1 MLTNL
6 PMAVYG
12 RLLIRHTD
20 AEGKQT
26 EHGRIL
32 IRMMYIFQVP
42 QRPYKGERKEHDER
56 HQKTGRFNSSTG
68 IPAIG
73 QSCCPEVGCSK
84 YFAIPCY
91 GGIIVVENGI
101 QVER

>member
-6 PMAVYG
+6 PMVVYG

-26 EHGRIL
+26 EHGRIV
-32 IRMMYIFQVP
+32 IIYIFP
-42 QRPYKGERKEHDER
+42 RFSRHPAKGEESRFLNFIKH
-56 HQKTGRFNSSTG
+56 TGRFNSSTG
-68 IPAIG
+68 FPAIG

-84 YFAIPCY
+84 YGAVRC
-91 GGIIVVENGI
+91 
-101 QVER
+101 

>member
-6 PMAVYG
+6 PMVVYG

-20 AEGKQT
+20 AEGTQT

-32 IRMMYIFQVP
+32 IIYISQVP
-42 QRPYKGERKEHDER
+42 QRPCKGEREENYER
-56 HQKTGRFNSSTG
+56 HKDTGRFNSSTG

-84 YFAIPCY
+84 YF
-91 GGIIVVENGI
+91 
-101 QVER
+101 